1 MPSAMG
7 LLEERE
13 RVTLARAEEL
23 RVELERPGAVVCRPL
38 DRIPEVHHP
47 LGGGEAVIP
56 DALFTTNAT
65 LPIARTTRTARP
77 TWTAQAARTGAT
89 RTKPMPGAG

>member
-65 LPIARTTRTARP
+65 LPIART
-77 TWTAQAARTGAT
+77 AQAVRTGAT
-89 RTKPMPGAG
+89 RREPIPGAG